1 MAESFSFDVVSDFE
15 RQELVNTLDQVKREI
30 SQRYD
35 LKDTDTK
42 VDLDKENIFII
53 TNSELTLNAVN
64 DIIRQK
70 AIKRNLSLKIFD
82 YGEIEMVS
90 GNRVK
95 QTILLKQGIKQEI
108 AKKISK
114 DIRDQIKKINVS
126 INGETLRVASK
137 SKNDLQLAIK
147 LVSQLEESLNIPLFV
162 KETLD
167 KIKENND
174 DQDFFSA
181 IKLCKKKKIGPHRS
195 EDNRPIFFN
204 AYPAVRPDT
213 PAPITAI
220 FLNTRL
226 P

>member
-1 MAESFSFDVVSDFE
+1 MAESFSFDVVSDFD

-35 LKDTDTK
+35 LKGTDTS
-42 VDLDKENIFII
+42 VDLEKENIFII

-82 YGEIEMVS
+82 YGDIEIVS
-90 GNRVK
+90 GNRIK

-114 DIRDQIKKINVS
+114 NIRDQIKKINVS
-126 INGETLRVASK
+126 INGETLRVSSK

-147 LVSQLEESLNIPLFV
+147 LVNELEESLNIPL
-162 KETLD
+162 KA
-167 KIKENND
+167 NN
-174 DQDFFSA
+174 F
-181 IKLCKKKKIGPHRS
+181 R
-195 EDNRPIFFN
+195 
-204 AYPAVRPDT
+204 
-213 PAPITAI
+213 
-220 FLNTRL
+220 
-226 P
+226 

>member
-1 MAESFSFDVVSDFE
+1 MAESFSFDVVSDFD

-35 LKDTDTK
+35 LKGTDTS
-42 VDLDKENIFII
+42 VDLEKENIFII

-95 QTILLKQGIKQEI
+95 QTILLKQGIKQEF

-114 DIRDQIKKINVS
+114 NIRDQIKKINVS
-126 INGETLRVASK
+126 INGETLRVSSK
-137 SKNDLQLAIK
+137 SKNDLQIAIK
-147 LVSQLEESLNIPLFV
+147 LLNALEDTLNIPL
-162 KETLD
+162 KA
-167 KIKENND
+167 NN
-174 DQDFFSA
+174 F
-181 IKLCKKKKIGPHRS
+181 R
-195 EDNRPIFFN
+195 
-204 AYPAVRPDT
+204 
-213 PAPITAI
+213 
-220 FLNTRL
+220 
-226 P
+226 